1 MPTCAHQADGHCLKS
16 KRCGVLRVGPSWVCI
31 GTVHAGCLKRLG
43 CDFGS
48 RSCLG
53 RLPLHWVRPPSG
65 CCSIAVTWLWPLPW
79 LGCGGALSMSRWLAK
94 LLLGCGFCCDP
105 ATSQDTSSRSPH
117 PDHLIP
123 ITSSRSPHPD
133 HLIPITSSRS
143 PHPDHLIPITSSR
156 SPHPDHLIPITSS
169 RSPHRHL
176 PAASRFQRTSAVPHP
191 SLYASIPML
200 LCVLLMPLL
209 TPHCSHLGGGVTAR

>member
-1 MPTCAHQADGHCLKS
+1 MPTCAHQADGHWLKS

-79 LGCGGALSMSRWLAK
+79 LGCGGALSVSRWLAK
-94 LLLGCGFCCDP
+94 LLLGCGFCCGP
-105 ATSQDTSSRSPH
+105 ATSQDT
-117 PDHLIP
+117 
-123 ITSSRSPHPD
+123 
-133 HLIPITSSRS
+133 
-143 PHPDHLIPITSSR
+143 
-156 SPHPDHLIPITSS
+156 
-169 RSPHRHL
+169 
-176 PAASRFQRTSAVPHP
+176 FQLLAGLNAQVRCPTLN

-200 LCVLLMPLL
+200 LSVLLMPLL
-209 TPHCSHLGGGVTAR
+209 TPHCSHSGGDVTAPS